1 MSDHAQTSN
10 EVKIL
15 GAFAGSVGLFSI
27 ALYFTG
33 WIYRWAYFGFFR
45 LELNA
50 LNFPAQSFFF
60 VPIQV
65 FLGSRERFLQ
75 ALLALVVAAAL
86 IRVTL
91 WLILLPD
98 GTSYEPS
105 TSNQEHRSSHQISQ
119 LIQTLGRLQFAS
131 RLHPLGRWL
140 IRLVRKLLLPINWLV
155 SRLRYIAQI
164 FPSSFLKDLVV
175 VAWILIILFWL
186 ARWQGEADA
195 RYAASNDTSWLPVI
209 TLVHTE
215 KGLGIG
221 QGVSDDPNKLPL
233 DAPIDKA
240 RIIGDAGLFEKL
252 RGKEATYPG
261 GSNSPMP
268 WRLLINSNGW
278 LYLFQSLPQN
288 ADPKRRPLIIATR
301 EGGGEQI
308 MILSPT
314 TSEAKS
320 P

>member
-1 MSDHAQTSN
+1 VSDPAKTSN

-45 LELNA
+45 LEINA
-50 LNFPAQSFFF
+50 LNFPVQSFFF

-65 FLGSRERFLQ
+65 FLGSRDRFLQ
-75 ALLALVVAAAL
+75 ALLTLIVAVIL

-91 WLILLPD
+91 WLLLPPD
-98 GTSYEPS
+98 QTPKPTPAATYQGTTPYQVP
-105 TSNQEHRSSHQISQ
+105 QV
-119 LIQTLGRLQFAS
+119 IQRLGRSQFAS
-131 RLHPLGRWL
+131 RLKTVGRSL
-140 IRLVRKLLLPINWLV
+140 VRLVHKRLLPINWLIE
-155 SRLRYIAQI
+155 RFRYIAQI
-164 FPSSFLKDLVV
+164 FPSSFLKDLII
-175 VAWILIILFWL
+175 VAWILTILFWL

-195 RYAASNDTSWLPVI
+195 RQAANNGTSWLPVI

-221 QGVSDDPNKLPL
+221 QGISDDPTKLPL
-233 DAPIDKA
+233 DSPVDKA
-240 RIIGDAGLFEKL
+240 RIIGDAGLFKKL
-252 RGKEATYPG
+252 RGREATYPG
-261 GSNSPMP
+261 VPNSPMP

-278 LYLFQSLPQN
+278 IYFFQSLPPKS
-288 ADPKRRPLIIATR
+288 DPKRRPMVIAVR

-308 MILSPT
+308 IILSPT
-314 TSEAKS
+314 VSEEKS

>member
-1 MSDHAQTSN
+1 MPDSAKPSN

-15 GAFAGSVGLFSI
+15 GAFAGSVGLLSI

-65 FLGSRERFLQ
+65 FLGSGERFLQ
-75 ALLALVVAAAL
+75 ALLALIIAGIL
-86 IRVTL
+86 IRLTL
-91 WLILLPD
+91 WLLLFPD
-98 GTSYEPS
+98 PVSAPTPI
-105 TSNQEHRSSHQISQ
+105 HQILAPQPVSFMQ
-119 LIQTLGRLQFAS
+119 KLKRSPFIHRLQTVKRS
-131 RLHPLGRWL
+131 LMRL
-140 IRLVRKLLLPINWLV
+140 IRPLLQPIQWLVRQIHYL
-155 SRLRYIAQI
+155 AQI
-164 FPSSFLKDLVV
+164 FPSSFLNDLVI
-175 VAWILIILFWL
+175 VAWILTILFWL

-195 RYAASNDTSWLPVI
+195 RQAAGNDTSWLPVI

-221 QGVSDDPNKLPL
+221 QGISDDPKQLPL
-233 DAPIDKA
+233 DAPVDKV
-240 RIIGDAGLFEKL
+240 RIIGDAGLFKKL
-252 RGKEATYPG
+252 RGIEATYPEDP
-261 GSNSPMP
+261 NSPMS

-278 LYLFQSLPQN
+278 IYFFQSLPPKS
-288 ADPKRRPLIIATR
+288 DLKRRPLVIAVR

-314 TSEAKS
+314 PSEEKS